1 MPIRERERFSR
12 APVSSAPMSTVRSD
26 WLHTK
31 TEPVARNGMVTAEHH
46 LAAEAG
52 VEVMRDGGNAI
63 DAAVAAAFVMG
74 VVEPFT
80 SGIGGIAG
88 LVIRQADGTTTSIE
102 GGTRAPTAARPDMF
116 ELRGGGARSG
126 MYAWPAVKDDAN
138 IEGPLSVGVPG
149 QVAALCLAHE
159 RYGRLPRE
167 RVMQP
172 AIGLAREGFEVDW
185 YVSLSLAMYHERLH
199 RAGDGKR
206 IFFRTS
212 GAPLRPPIGTEPSD
226 KLVQGALADALESI
240 AREGPR
246 VLYEGDLGRAIV
258 DGVRACGGILS
269 LDDLRGYAAAES
281 APLQTMYRGHRVVT
295 LPGLTGG
302 PTVARALAILDAFA
316 VGANEQGGADH
327 LHLVAEALRA
337 AFLQR
342 FSSLADHTTHLNAI
356 DRDRTMVSL
365 TQTLGQ
371 GFGSGFVPKG
381 TGVVLLDTMTWFD
394 PVPGHPNSVGPG
406 KRVLWAGA
414 PTLVLRGDAPL
425 LAVGAPGGRKIMS
438 AVTQSI
444 VNVLDFGDGP
454 QDAVNRPRVHDEG
467 EGLLVDTRVPVA
479 VRAELAALGHVLQLK
494 EETLMSAWFARPQA
508 ILVDANTGDLR
519 GGVDALKP
527 AVAVGY

>member
-1 MPIRERERFSR
+1 
-12 APVSSAPMSTVRSD
+12 MSTVRSE
-26 WLHTK
+26 WLHAK
-31 TEPVARNGMVTAEHH
+31 TEPVARNGMVTAEHR

-52 VEVMRDGGNAI
+52 VLVMRDGGNAV

-88 LVIRQADGTTTSIE
+88 LVIRRSDGSLTSIE
-102 GGTRAPTAARPDMF
+102 GGTRAPKAARPDMF
-116 ELRGGGARSG
+116 DLVGGGARSG

-138 IEGPLSVGVPG
+138 IEGPRSVGVPG
-149 QVAALCLAHE
+149 QPAALCLAHE

-167 RVMQP
+167 RVMEP
-172 AIGLAREGFEVDW
+172 AIRVARDGFEVDW

-199 RAGDGKR
+199 RAGDGGR
-206 IFFRTS
+206 IFFRAS

-226 KLVQGALADALESI
+226 KLVQPALARSLEAI
-240 AREGPR
+240 ARDGPR
-246 VLYEGDLGRAIV
+246 VLYEGELGAAIV

-269 LDDLRGYAAAES
+269 LDDLRGYRATEQE
-281 APLQTMYRGHRVVT
+281 PLATVYRGHRVVT
-295 LPGLTGG
+295 LPGLSGG
-302 PTVARALAILDAFA
+302 PTVARTLAILDAFP
-316 VGANEQGGADH
+316 VGASEQGGAGH

-337 AFLQR
+337 AFLRR

-356 DRDRTMVSL
+356 DGERTMVSL

-371 GFGSGFVPKG
+371 GFGSGFVPKD

-394 PVPGHPNSVGPG
+394 PVPDHPNSIAPG
-406 KRVLWAGA
+406 KRVLRAGA
-414 PTLVLRGDAPL
+414 PSLVLHDGAPL

-438 AVTQSI
+438 AVAQSI
-444 VNVLDFGDGP
+444 VNVVDFGDGP

-467 EGLLVDTRVPVA
+467 EGLLVDSRVPES
-479 VRAELAALGHVLQLK
+479 VRAELAELGHDVKVK

-508 ILVDANTGDLR
+508 ILVDAGSGSLR

-527 AVAVGY
+527 SVAVGY

>member
-1 MPIRERERFSR
+1 
-12 APVSSAPMSTVRSD
+12 MSTIQSE
-26 WLHTK
+26 WLHAK
-31 TEPVARNGMVTAEHH
+31 TEPVARGGMVTAEHP
-46 LAAEAG
+46 LAAQAG
-52 VEVMRDGGNAI
+52 VDVMRDGGNAV

-88 LVIRQADGTTTSIE
+88 IVIRRGDGTVTSID
-102 GGTRAPTAARPDMF
+102 GGTRAPKAARPDMF
-116 ELRGGGARSG
+116 TLVGGGARSG
-126 MYAWPAVKDDAN
+126 MYAWPAVKDNAN

-149 QVAALCLAHE
+149 QPAALCHALE
-159 RYGRLPRE
+159 RYGSLPLG
-167 RVMQP
+167 RVIAP
-172 AIGLAREGFEVDW
+172 AIAIAREGFEVDW

-199 RAGDGKR
+199 KAGDAGN
-206 IFFRTS
+206 IFYRPS
-212 GAPLRPPIGTEPSD
+212 GAPLRPPMGTEPSD
-226 KLVQGALADALESI
+226 KLVQPDLARSLEAI

-246 VLYEGDLGRAIV
+246 VLYEGELGKAIV
-258 DGVRACGGILS
+258 DGVQACGGILA
-269 LDDLRGYAAAES
+269 LDDLRGYVPREGP
-281 APLQTMYRGHRVVT
+281 PLETMYRGHRVLT
-295 LPGLTGG
+295 LPGLSGG
-302 PTVARALAILDAFA
+302 PTVARTLAILDAFP
-316 VGANEQGGADH
+316 VGAQEQGSAEH
-327 LHLVAEALRA
+327 LHLVGEALRA
-337 AFLQR
+337 AFLHR

-371 GFGSGFVPKG
+371 GFGSGFAARG

-394 PVPGHPNSVGPG
+394 PVPDHPNSIGPG

-414 PTLVLRGDAPL
+414 PSLIEKDGRPL

-438 AVTQSI
+438 AVAQSI
-444 VNVLDFGDGP
+444 VNVVDFGDGA

-467 EGLLVDTRVPVA
+467 EGLLVDSRVPES
-479 VRAELAALGHVLQLK
+479 VRNALAELGHKVEVK

-508 ILVDANTGDLR
+508 ILVAPDSGDLH

>member
-1 MPIRERERFSR
+1 M
-12 APVSSAPMSTVRSD
+12 RSQWSHVKD
-26 WLHTK
+26 
-31 TEPVARNGMVTAEHH
+31 EPCARNGMVTAEHH

-52 VEVMRDGGNAI
+52 VEVLQDGGNAI

-88 LVIRQADGTTTSIE
+88 LVVRSADGRVTSID
-102 GGTRAPTAARPDMF
+102 GGTRAPRAARADMF
-116 ELRGGGARSG
+116 ELVGGGARSG
-126 MYAWPAVKDDAN
+126 MYAWPAVKDNAN

-149 QVAALCLAHE
+149 QPAALCLALE
-159 RYGRLPRE
+159 RYGTLPRA
-167 RVMQP
+167 RVMEA
-172 AIGLAREGFEVDW
+172 AIRIARSGFEVDW
-185 YVSLSLAMYHERLH
+185 YVSLSLAMYHERLS
-199 RAGDGKR
+199 RAGDGKG
-206 IFFRTS
+206 IFFRPS
-212 GAPLRPPIGTEPSD
+212 GAPLRPPMGTEPSD
-226 KLVQGALADALESI
+226 QLVQPDLAASLEAI
-240 AREGPR
+240 ARDGPR
-246 VLYEGDLGRAIV
+246 VLYEGELGAAIV
-258 DGVRACGGILS
+258 NGVRDAGGIL
-269 LDDLRGYAAAES
+269 DREDLEGYAVTQEP
-281 APLQTMYRGHRVVT
+281 PLETIYHGCRLHT

-302 PTVARALAILDAFA
+302 PTVAQALAILDPFP
-316 VGANEQGGADH
+316 VGAHAQGSSDH

-356 DRDRTMVSL
+356 DKDRTMVAL

-371 GFGSGFVPKG
+371 GFGSGFVPRG

-394 PVPGHPNSVGPG
+394 PVPGHPNSVAPG

-414 PTLVLRGDAPL
+414 PSLLSRDGRPL

-438 AVTQSI
+438 AVAQSI
-444 VNVLDFGDGP
+444 INVVDFGDGP

-467 EGLLVDTRVPVA
+467 EGLLVDSRIPDD
-479 VRAELAALGHVLQLK
+479 VRAELADRGHRIEIR

-508 ILVDANTGDLR
+508 IQVDPGSGDLR

>member
-1 MPIRERERFSR
+1 
-12 APVSSAPMSTVRSD
+12 MSTVRSE
-26 WLHTK
+26 WLHAK
-31 TEPVARNGMVTAEHH
+31 TEPVATHGMVTAEHH

-52 VEVMRDGGNAI
+52 IEVMRDGGNAV
-63 DAAVAAAFVMG
+63 DAAIAAAFVMN

-88 LVIRQADGTTTSIE
+88 LVIRTADGTLTSVQ
-102 GGTRAPTAARPDMF
+102 GGTAAPKAARPDMF
-116 ELRGGGARSG
+116 ELQGGGARAG

-149 QVAALCLAHE
+149 QPAALCLALE

-167 RVMQP
+167 RVIEP
-172 AIGLAREGFEVDW
+172 AIRIAREGFEVDW

-199 RAGDGKR
+199 RAGDAKH
-206 IFFRTS
+206 IFFRAS

-226 KLVQGALADALESI
+226 KLVQRDLARSLEAL

-246 VLYEGDLGRAIV
+246 VVYEGDLGRAIV
-258 DGVRACGGILS
+258 DGVRACGGVLS
-269 LDDLRGYAAAES
+269 LDDLHGYVAVEEP
-281 APLQTMYRGHRVVT
+281 PLTTMYRGHRVYT
-295 LPGLTGG
+295 LPGLSGG
-302 PTVARALAILDAFA
+302 ATVARALAILEPFP
-316 VGANEQGGADH
+316 VGTNEQGGAEH
-327 LHLVAEALRA
+327 LHLVGEALRA
-337 AFLQR
+337 AFLHR
-342 FSSLADHTTHLNAI
+342 FSSLADHTTHVNAI
-356 DRDRTMVSL
+356 DADRTMVSL
-365 TQTLGQ
+365 TETLGQ

-394 PVPGHPNSVGPG
+394 PVPSHPNSIGPG

-414 PTLVLRGDAPL
+414 PTLLTTGDAPL

-438 AVTQSI
+438 AVAQSI
-444 VNVLDFGDGP
+444 VNVVDFGDGP

-467 EGLLVDTRVPVA
+467 EGLLVDSRISEG
-479 VRAELAALGHVLQLK
+479 VREELRALGHDPQVK

-508 ILVDANTGDLR
+508 ILVDANGTLR